1 MQLIFERG
9 NRDQP
14 SGHALVYFQ
23 AEDGA
28 ILATYVTVPPIAF
41 DLTKFVPQ
49 FLSSMFQEI
58 EMPEGVV
65 ATPVPPVPEEVAGLD
80 YLRSLAERRSDDLVF
95 AGGTSR
101 SDPMRLVAEAQEAA
115 REYGE
120 LYERSSGVAAPAPT
134 RQAPADAFRYE
145 GLTEEE
151 RLNELTRLTGRA
163 RDALRDGSPDGD
175 IHRDLQ
181 ALAAG
186 LPAKYRADR
195 LVAAAETPGERGERL
210 ASLYLQRAYKLYRE
224 EYLDLERIDREID
237 ALSE

>member
-9 NRDQP
+9 NREDP
-14 SGHALVYFQ
+14 VGHALVYFRTD
-23 AEDGA
+23 DGA

-49 FLSSMFQEI
+49 FLSSMFGDM

-65 ATPVPPVPEEVAGLD
+65 ATPVPPVPEQVAGVE
-80 YLRSLAERRSDDLVF
+80 YLHSLADRRADDLVF

-101 SDPMRLVAEAQEAA
+101 ADPMRLVAEAQEAA

-120 LYERSSGVAAPAPT
+120 LYQASSGTTASGPAPST
-134 RQAPADAFRYE
+134 PDVFKFE

-151 RLNELTRLTGRA
+151 RLNELTRLIGRA
-163 RDALRDGSPDGD
+163 RDALRNGAPDDDVHG
-175 IHRDLQ
+175 DLQ
-181 ALAAG
+181 SLAAT
-186 LPAKYRADR
+186 LPAKYRGER
-195 LVAAAETPGERGERL
+195 LVTAAETPGERGERL

>member
-9 NRDQP
+9 NRDEP
-14 SGHALVYFQ
+14 SGHALIYFQ
-23 AEDGA
+23 AEEGA
-28 ILATYVTVPPIAF
+28 VLATYVTVPPIAF

-49 FLSSMFQEI
+49 FLSSMFQDM

-65 ATPVPPVPEEVAGLD
+65 ATPVPPVPEEVAGVD

-120 LYERSSGVAAPAPT
+120 LYESSSGVAAPT
-134 RQAPADAFRYE
+134 QAPERSVDALKYE

-163 RDALRDGSPDGD
+163 RDALRDGAADGD
-175 IHRDLQ
+175 LHQDLNM
-181 ALAAG
+181 LASS
-186 LPAKYRADR
+186 LPAKYRADN
-195 LVAAAETPGERGERL
+195 LVAAAEMPGERGERL

-237 ALSE
+237 ALSQ

>member
-9 NRDQP
+9 NRDEP
-14 SGHALVYFQ
+14 VGHALVYFQ
-23 AEDGA
+23 SEDGTV
-28 ILATYVTVPPIAF
+28 LATYVTVPPIAF

-49 FLSSMFQEI
+49 FLSSMFQDM

-65 ATPVPPVPEEVAGLD
+65 ATPVPPVPEEVPGVD
-80 YLRSLAERRSDDLVF
+80 YLRTLAERRSDDLVF

-120 LYERSSGVAAPAPT
+120 LYESGAGSSAPATPS
-134 RQAPADAFRYE
+134 PAAEDLFKYE

-163 RDALRDGSPDGD
+163 RDALRDGTQDEEVR
-175 IHRDLQ
+175 RDMQ
-181 ALAAG
+181 TLAG
-186 LPAKYRADR
+186 TLPAKYRADR
-195 LVAAAETPGERGERL
+195 LVGAAGTPGERAERL
-210 ASLYLQRAYKLYRE
+210 AALYLQRAYKLYRE
-224 EYLDLERIDREID
+224 EYLDLERIDREIE

>member
-9 NRDQP
+9 NRDEP
-14 SGHALVYFQ
+14 AGHALVYFQ

-28 ILATYVTVPPIAF
+28 VLATYVTVPPIAF

-49 FLSSMFQEI
+49 FLSSMFQDI

-65 ATPVPPVPEEVAGLD
+65 ATPVPPVPEEVAGLE
-80 YLRSLAERRSDDLVF
+80 YLRRLAERRSDDLVF

-120 LYERSSGVAAPAPT
+120 LYESSAGVSAPAPS
-134 RQAPADAFRYE
+134 RVPPADIFKYE

-163 RDALRDGSPDGD
+163 RDALREGSVDGD
-175 IHRDLQ
+175 LHQELQ
-181 ALAAG
+181 NLVSS

-195 LVAAAETPGERGERL
+195 LVAAAETPGEHGERL
-210 ASLYLQRAYKLYRE
+210 ASLYLQRAYKLHRE

-237 ALSE
+237 ALSQ

>member
-9 NRDQP
+9 NREEP
-14 SGHALVYFQ
+14 VGHALVYFRTD
-23 AEDGA
+23 DGG

-49 FLSSMFQEI
+49 FLSSMFQDM

-65 ATPVPPVPEEVAGLD
+65 ATPMPPVPEEVTGLE
-80 YLRSLAERRSDDLVF
+80 YLRSLADRRADDLVF

-101 SDPMRLVAEAQEAA
+101 ADPMRLVAEAQEAA

-120 LYERSSGVAAPAPT
+120 LYETSSGVSSPSPV
-134 RQAPADAFRYE
+134 RSNPDVFKFE

-163 RDALRDGSPDGD
+163 RDALRDGASDQD
-175 IHRDLQ
+175 VHRDLQ
-181 ALAAG
+181 ALAAS

-195 LVAAAETPGERGERL
+195 LVSAAETPGDRGERL